1 MDCLPEHAL
10 QIGDWL
16 LDPSTGQ
23 LSRTDDEGLR
33 LDARPLRLLV
43 YLAGRAGE
51 TIGMDELLEQVW
63 PGVVVTQDSVYQAIT
78 ALRRALG
85 DDSKQPR
92 YIATV
97 PRLGYRLIAAV
108 QTLPAAAEPGLSG
121 GAALGPAT
129 ATSSSASTPMAAAEA
144 VPSAAAPNKRRASIG
159 LILSAALL
167 ALAAGLTLF
176 QLRPWRADDT
186 AAAAQAS
193 APRTVAV
200 LPFLDLSDKMDQE
213 PFADGMSEQL
223 IALLGK
229 NSELRIAARSAV
241 FAFKGKDI
249 APAAVGQQ
257 LGVSHVIEGSVRL
270 SGQTM
275 RISAQLVRT
284 SDGFVLWTES
294 FDRPLSD
301 ALKTQAE
308 VGAAIGAAVST
319 RLAPSGIR

>member
-108 QTLPAAAEPGLSG
+108 QTLPAP
-121 GAALGPAT
+121 
-129 ATSSSASTPMAAAEA
+129 AEA
-144 VPSAAAPNKRRASIG
+144 GLDGNTSLAINEEMTPVTAPPKRRTNVG
-159 LILSAALL
+159 LILSATLL
-167 ALAAGLTLF
+167 SLAAGLALF
-176 QLRPWRADDT
+176 QLQPWRADGP

-193 APRTVAV
+193 APRPVAV

-229 NSELRIAARSAV
+229 NSELRIAARSSV

-249 APAAVGQQ
+249 APAALGQQ

-284 SDGFVLWTES
+284 SDGFVVWTES
-294 FDRPLSD
+294 YDRALSD

-308 VGAAIGAAVST
+308 VAAAIGAAVSAK
-319 RLAPSGIR
+319 LAPSGIR

>member
-1 MDCLPEHAL
+1 
-10 QIGDWL
+10 
-16 LDPSTGQ
+16 
-23 LSRTDDEGLR
+23 
-33 LDARPLRLLV
+33 
-43 YLAGRAGE
+43 
-51 TIGMDELLEQVW
+51 
-63 PGVVVTQDSVYQAIT
+63 
-78 ALRRALG
+78 
-85 DDSKQPR
+85 
-92 YIATV
+92 
-97 PRLGYRLIAAV
+97 
-108 QTLPAAAEPGLSG
+108 
-121 GAALGPAT
+121 
-129 ATSSSASTPMAAAEA
+129 MAAAEA